1 MRLYSRLM
9 KFGFF
14 LLIFMASEA
23 FAHALYSP
31 EKAIEDAKGL
41 SSPSV
46 ESFLQTLQPDF
57 LSQHVILY
65 NSNSNQFASAKSPR
79 VLMFNENMVM
89 TFNGERHGSTQVE
102 IIHFNP
108 QSKTFDFYD
117 LNFNGGLLKVEKN
130 PTTCF
135 NCHVNRRPL
144 WSSATIYP
152 FWAGAFGS
160 GTAMATKNEEEQ
172 TLKSFIES
180 TEHSA
185 RYKVLQ
191 PYLQNTI
198 AYFPEKEGS
207 ARSLLHQNSRFEQN
221 LSRWIAQSIF
231 QRLRQEPLFKPLR
244 ASLLAILACSFD
256 EIPGWTCKPEQLREL
271 LAELTPVKKEGW
283 QQIWARDLQAS
294 TTHAHVASG
303 QMWTDMSRALNV
315 PYEELMGRMKH
326 FSKAPPISD
335 KYASITAGLYL
346 VQRDFFLIDFVR
358 QFSTHLEPQVVE
370 YAGDFRP
377 WGTLGRLEQLL
388 IDSVLQDYPELH
400 IENLRKRKIQKL
412 DTIGDVQYTH
422 WSSAESMK
430 VALTTLYALDDIPF
444 HCEYILSKVAND

>member
-1 MRLYSRLM
+1 M

-14 LLIFMASEA
+14 LLFFMASDA

-31 EKAIEDAKGL
+31 EKAIEDAKSL

-46 ESFLQTLQPDF
+46 EAFLKTLQPDF
-57 LSQHVILY
+57 LSQHVIFY
-65 NSNSNQFASAKSPR
+65 NSNSNQFASSKAPR

-89 TFNGERHGSTQVE
+89 AFNGERHGSTQVE

-117 LNFNGGLLKVEKN
+117 LNFNGGILKIEKN

-135 NCHVNRRPL
+135 NCHINHRPL

-172 TLKSFIES
+172 ALKSFIES
-180 TEHSA
+180 TAESA
-185 RYKVLQ
+185 RYKILHPHLQ
-191 PYLQNTI
+191 STI
-198 AYFPEKEGS
+198 AYYPEKDGDV
-207 ARSLLHQNSRFEQN
+207 RSLLHQNARFEQH
-221 LSRWIAQSIF
+221 LSRWMAQSIF
-231 QRLRQEPLFKPLR
+231 QRLKQEPLFKPLR

-271 LAELTPVKKEGW
+271 LAELTPWKKEGW

-294 TTHAHVASG
+294 TTHALAASG
-303 QMWTDMSRALNV
+303 QMWMDMSQALNV
-315 PYEELMGRMKH
+315 PYEELMNRMKH

-335 KYASITAGLYL
+335 KYAPITAGLYL
-346 VQRDFFLIDFVR
+346 LQRDFFLKDFVR
-358 QFSTHLEPQVVE
+358 QFSTHLEPQVIE
-370 YAGDFRP
+370 YAGDFKP
-377 WGTLGRLEQLL
+377 WGILGRLEQLVF
-388 IDSVLQDYPELH
+388 DSVIQDHPELG
-400 IENLRKRKIQKL
+400 IEAFRKRKIQKL
-412 DTIGDVQYTH
+412 DSIGDIQYTH
-422 WSSAESMK
+422 WSTGEGMK
-430 VALTTLYALDDIPF
+430 AALEMIYNLDDIPF
-444 HCEYILSKVAND
+444 YCEHILSKVAND